1 MAATKWTVEKIAR
14 WKEDGRGRGTGQ
26 SYKPWLDVRDV
37 SSSGRSLR
45 IHSALTGR
53 THHLLSD
60 VEKALFLRLEWSPE
74 VTDIREQFPLERDL
88 TLGTAAKHGIRH
100 PYYPGT
106 TVATVMTV
114 DFMAT
119 FNTRSGPILRA
130 FDAKCTTEAED
141 PNALAKLEITRRL
154 LASAG
159 VEHCIIFDT
168 QIDDREIRNI
178 EWIRQALPS
187 SSEPADTLRVLAET
201 EARMKDELGAG
212 FPRQTVQDYCYGLDG
227 RHGLPAGTALRA
239 FRVLLRKRFVLADL
253 KCPNL
258 GAAPLA
264 SFEVL
269 ARREALRAAG

>member
-1 MAATKWTVEKIAR
+1 MAATKWTADKIAR
-14 WKEDGRGRGTGQ
+14 WKEGGRGRGTGA
-26 SYKPWLDVRDV
+26 SYRPWLEVRDV
-37 SSSGRSLR
+37 SSRGRSHR

-60 VEKALFLRLEWSPE
+60 VEKALFLRLEWSPD
-74 VTDIREQFPLERDL
+74 VTDIREQFPLEQDL

-114 DFMAT
+114 DFMVT
-119 FNTRSGPILRA
+119 FNTRSGAVQRA

-141 PNALAKLEITRRL
+141 PNSIAKLEITRRL

-159 VEHCIIFDT
+159 VEHRVIFDT
-168 QIDDREIRNI
+168 QIDDQEIRNI

-187 SSEPADTLRVLAET
+187 SFEPAETLRVLAEM

-212 FPRQTVQDYCYGLDG
+212 FPRQTVQDYCHAFDGRYGLPG
-227 RHGLPAGTALRA
+227 GTGLRA
-239 FRVLLRKRFVLADL
+239 FRLLLRERFLRADL
-253 KCPNL
+253 KCPDL
-258 GAAPLA
+258 CMAPLA
-264 SFEVL
+264 SFESPT
-269 ARREALRAAG
+269 RRVALRAAG